1 LSRTSSTPRGP
12 RWKRSADIPLT
23 TSPLDAFINPVRA
36 SIQPRAYGLK
46 NRDRINRRLML
57 VQLHANR
64 QDDERA
70 YVRQIREILEANQ
83 GRPSNRAPRDH
94 RCRRR
99 RVALTSTK

>member
-1 LSRTSSTPRGP
+1 M
-12 RWKRSADIPLT
+12 
-23 TSPLDAFINPVRA
+23 
-36 SIQPRAYGLK
+36 
-46 NRDRINRRLML
+46 LML

-64 QDDERA
+64 QDDQRA